1 MSGEW
6 SGAGGE
12 WGEDLQRCAGWGS
25 REGDRKWKAVRSR
38 RRLEAEGGRKRE
50 ARRGVKT
57 GRRWGAPGEYEVFK
71 ISGLR
76 LHNLLGSKR
85 VKLVEGHAFK
95 LNFVDADERVFDAFL
110 GDDAG
115 VDGV

>member
-1 MSGEW
+1 MSGKW
-6 SGAGGE
+6 GGAGGE

-38 RRLEAEGGRKRE
+38 GRLEAEGGRKRE
-50 ARRGVKT
+50 AAPGHKN
-57 GRRWGAPGEYEVFK
+57 GAPMGAPGEYEVFK

-76 LHNLLGSKR
+76 LHNLLSRKR
-85 VKLVEGHAFK
+85 VKLVEGHAFE

>member
-1 MSGEW
+1 MRFVSGK
-6 SGAGGE
+6 
-12 WGEDLQRCAGWGS
+12 LGWG
-25 REGDRKWKAVRSR
+25 R
-38 RRLEAEGGRKRE
+38 RRMGRKRK
-50 ARRGVKT
+50 AAPGIKT

-95 LNFVDADERVFDAFL
+95 LNFVDAYEGVFDAFL

>member
-1 MSGEW
+1 MRFVSGKLGW
-6 SGAGGE
+6 GRRRMGRNLQRGAG
-12 WGEDLQRCAGWGS
+12 LGS
-25 REGDRKWKAVRSR
+25 SES
-38 RRLEAEGGRKRE
+38 GRKRK
-50 ARRGVKT
+50 AAPDIKT
-57 GRRWGAPGEYEVFK
+57 GRRWGAPGKYEVFK

-76 LHNLLGSKR
+76 LHNLLSSQG

-95 LNFVDADERVFDAFL
+95 LNFVDADERVLDAFL

>member
-1 MSGEW
+1 MA
-6 SGAGGE
+6 SGAGQAENEARTCRGAPDKE
-12 WGEDLQRCAGWGS
+12 AGKATGS
-25 REGDRKWKAVRSR
+25 G
-38 RRLEAEGGRKRE
+38 RRLEAGGGWKRKAGGSGR
-50 ARRGVKT
+50 RRGIKT